1 MDAFI
6 DENQWL
12 CVHGKTTVMD
22 NYVTKDNRVMHKP
35 RHQQAAA
42 CVFDGQYSNTISVLL
57 KKESTTTHKMRK
69 AAMIAKHPRRTTHD
83 DDMIQELPSSLES
96 QQVNE
101 EMVYE
106 TIRKPTRRRISPEP
120 NVDRF
125 KFLQSVSFNPYESVP
140 PATVLHLLSNL

>member
-6 DENQWL
+6 DENLWL

-22 NYVTKDNRVMHKP
+22 NYVTKDNRAMHKP

-42 CVFDGQYSNTISVLL
+42 CVFDGQYSKTISVLL
-57 KKESTTTHKMRK
+57 TKESTTTHEMRK
-69 AAMIAKHPRRTTHD
+69 AAMIAKHPRRTAHY
-83 DDMIQELPSSLES
+83 DDMIQELPPSLES

-120 NVDRF
+120 NV
-125 KFLQSVSFNPYESVP
+125 
-140 PATVLHLLSNL
+140 